1 MRLLVIL
8 FLCMSC
14 ADDHASQEANT
25 QALLMDRAVE
35 LGDFSLHIADALI
48 VGDWAELFSHYPP
61 EFQKSCSVT
70 DYSEIMDAYWNDL
83 DLPSGQEFKIVAVR
97 INESAGWVQ
106 MSLENDGEQL
116 AIVGADKDGGD
127 LPNFVWLGE
136 WYYAMHPATAT
147 GTCDFE
153 SLLGAQ

>member
-1 MRLLVIL
+1 
-8 FLCMSC
+8 
-14 ADDHASQEANT
+14 
-25 QALLMDRAVE
+25 
-35 LGDFSLHIADALI
+35 
-48 VGDWAELFSHYPP
+48 
-61 EFQKSCSVT
+61 
-70 DYSEIMDAYWNDL
+70 MDAYWNDL

-106 MSLENDGEQL
+106 MSLESGGEQL
-116 AIVGADKDGGD
+116 AIVGADKDAGD